1 MARKYL
7 KEITA
12 TCARARLAG
21 KWFVRIKFVAAITM
35 AKL

>member
-1 MARKYL
+1 MVRKYQ

-12 TCARARLAG
+12 TCARARLVG
-21 KWFVRIKFVAAITM
+21 RWFVRIKFVAAITM